1 MAASCAP
8 ENLNSDGGSMSM
20 TIKHERVF
28 AMSNGRLLGVVLALS
43 PLASMADSGPIIPC
57 NACAT
62 PGHFFE
68 PRAGLWYNPQQPGS
82 GLVLEKQGDL
92 LLGSLFAYA
101 ADGKAQ
107 WYTFSGPLQKRESP
121 FALTLTA
128 PLVRYEDGMCVNCAY
143 SPPDAIEDAGSIAL
157 EFTQHSYGSY
167 SVAGGERNFIVP
179 ALLGIAAAADFGE
192 RAGGYRFPELEG
204 KWTFA
209 FHSPEIDR
217 VAGRDLLADTSSI
230 MLDVTEK
237 GITTDAQGQPRLL
250 VYGFAEHL
258 RYTSTTD
265 EALVRGMLRCDS
277 DLEGGIRQPPI
288 CEIRLRLRFPGY
300 SDYETLT
307 FPIPYANIGATQ
319 LHAVDPETGMRLQA
333 IRVAFE

>member
-1 MAASCAP
+1 MATVKLMP
-8 ENLNSDGGSMSM
+8 MNFRHKNGSTTATTWLM
-20 TIKHERVF
+20 
-28 AMSNGRLLGVVLALS
+28 GVLLALLS
-43 PLASMADSGPIIPC
+43 QSLVADSGPIIPC

-68 PRAGLWYNPQQPGS
+68 PRSGIWYNPQRPGS

-92 LLGSLFAYA
+92 LMGSLFAYA

-107 WYTFSGPLQKRESP
+107 WYTFSGPLQTRESP
-121 FALTLTA
+121 FALTLIA
-128 PLVRYEDGMCVNCAY
+128 PLVRYQNGMCVNCEY
-143 SPPDAIEDAGSIAL
+143 SAPSAIEDAGSIAL

-179 ALLGIAAAADFGE
+179 ALLGIAAAPDLGE
-192 RAGGYRFPELEG
+192 RASGYQFPELEG
-204 KWTFA
+204 KWTFT

-230 MLDVTEK
+230 VLDVTEK
-237 GITTDAQGQPRLL
+237 GIATDDQGRPRLL

-258 RYTSTTD
+258 RYTATTD

-277 DLEGGIRQPPI
+277 DLENGIRQPAVCHI
-288 CEIRLRLRFPGY
+288 QLRLRFPGFQ
-300 SDYETLT
+300 DFETLT

-333 IRVAFE
+333 IRVAFD